1 MMGYSK
7 YGNKK
12 INGFDSIKE
21 CSRWNELK
29 ILEKAGKI
37 NGLDRQ
43 VQFNLLPAQYDDD
56 GKCVFRGVSYYADF
70 VYWQHGKFVV
80 EDCKGFKTKEYQLKK
95 KMLYYFHRI
104 KIKET

>member
-1 MMGYSK
+1 MTYSK

-21 CSRWNELK
+21 YSRWQE
-29 ILEKAGKI
+29 
-37 NGLDRQ
+37 R
-43 VQFNLLPAQYDDD
+43 
-56 GKCVFRGVSYYADF
+56 VFRGVSYYADF
-70 VYWQHGKFVV
+70 VYWQNSKFVV

-104 KIKET
+104 NIKET